1 MTPEQKQALL
11 NHAELYGPAST
22 SRNDDGDFFMTDGEV
37 VKFTNCIRYDANSKY
52 EINNEPFHMIWFSQ
66 LNRVFLDDDFNLKG
80 GIIKIGDEE
89 KPIREYKHYNFWR
102 AIRGKTF
109 RVQTEEPS
117 LTFNMNSRTYPL
129 RNADPSTLAF
139 LVKSLVQDDAIEMI
153 GDILKKSVLYNLM
166 EI

>member
-66 LNRVFLDDDFNLKG
+66 LNRVFLDDDFYHPCRDYRC
-80 GIIKIGDEE
+80 IYRCQSHTRE
-89 KPIREYKHYNFWR
+89 KR
-102 AIRGKTF
+102 
-109 RVQTEEPS
+109 
-117 LTFNMNSRTYPL
+117 
-129 RNADPSTLAF
+129 
-139 LVKSLVQDDAIEMI
+139 
-153 GDILKKSVLYNLM
+153 
-166 EI
+166 